1 MALSLKF
8 GVNINTDK
16 LARQFEAL
24 ADDKCMYQI
33 HNEFARLM
41 DPFVPYA
48 TGTLAEK
55 TVQITKEKVIYT
67 QPYAR
72 YQYMG
77 ELYVA
82 PNGSAWAHKD
92 EKKHG
97 TGIPLNYNK
106 EFHQKASKEWDKAM
120 MSERGEEFLKHVA
133 DILLQR
139 CKELYG

>member
-1 MALSLKF
+1 MEVKID
-8 GVNINTDK
+8 VHIDTKK
-16 LARQFEAL
+16 LAKQIEAL
-24 ADDKCMYQI
+24 KDDRSMLWV
-33 HNEFARLM
+33 HNEFKRMM
-41 DPFVPYA
+41 DPYVPYA

-55 TVQITKEKVIYT
+55 TVVTYPDKVVYT

-97 TGIPLNYNK
+97 TGKPLNYNT
-106 EFHQKASKEWDKAM
+106 EYHSLASKEWDKAM
-120 MSERGEEFLKHVA
+120 MSARGEEFLKNVKEK
-133 DILLQR
+133 LMER